1 MRRPPITAP
10 CLALFFGLL
19 TACSGTP
26 PPPMVQIKEVPQ
38 PVPAA
43 LLDCRPEPSRPR
55 GDGPGGDLS
64 DTQVAHLIVDLA
76 AAGRDCR
83 DKLGHVKNLIQPG
96 D

>member
-1 MRRPPITAP
+1 MRPPPITVP

-26 PPPMVQIKEVPQ
+26 PPMMQIKEVPQ

-43 LLDCRPEPSRPR
+43 LLDCPPEPLRPR
-55 GDGPGGDLS
+55 GDGPGGELS

-83 DKLGHVKNLIQPG
+83 DKLGQVKKLILPG